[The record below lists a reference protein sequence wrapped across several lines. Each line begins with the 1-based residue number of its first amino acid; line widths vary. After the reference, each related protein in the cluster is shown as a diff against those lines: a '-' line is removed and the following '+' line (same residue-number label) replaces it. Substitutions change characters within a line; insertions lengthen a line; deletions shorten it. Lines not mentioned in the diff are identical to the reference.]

1 LIRNVPQLDEEYK
14 KGYDRLTNGIS
25 SKWEATYRY
34 YDKGGKFQMYAGVNM
49 TLAYTSIQR
58 EYLFDKMEYT
68 PNTKSWD
75 KLAGVK
81 VGVIIPIHRKNEE
94 EFHYY

>member
-1 LIRNVPQLDEEYK
+1 
-14 KGYDRLTNGIS
+14 
-25 SKWEATYRY
+25 
-34 YDKGGKFQMYAGVNM
+34 
-49 TLAYTSIQR
+49 
-58 EYLFDKMEYT
+58 MEYT

-81 VGVIIPIHRKNEE
+81 VGVIIPIQRKNEE

>member
-1 LIRNVPQLDEEYK
+1 
-14 KGYDRLTNGIS
+14 
-25 SKWEATYRY
+25 
-34 YDKGGKFQMYAGVNM
+34 MYVGVNM
-49 TLAYTSIQR
+49 TLAYTAIQR

-81 VGVIIPIHRKNEE
+81 MGIIIPIHRKNEE

>member
-1 LIRNVPQLDEEYK
+1 
-14 KGYDRLTNGIS
+14 
-25 SKWEATYRY
+25 
-34 YDKGGKFQMYAGVNM
+34 MYAGLNM
-49 TLAYTSIQR
+49 TLAYTAIQR
-58 EYLFDKMEYT
+58 EYLFDKMAYT

-75 KLAGVK
+75 KLVGVK